1 MCHNSIQDK
10 RRKNRGAGGLNQE
23 NKRTG
28 GKTMK
33 KTILAAL
40 MVAFLSGCS
49 KEDNTVTITNL
60 SGKSWYE
67 TQVWFRQ
74 TEDGELSGYTDVGT
88 VDVGS
93 SCVVET
99 DDPIFYIYAKDNR
112 GKMIMSKNI
121 HINGSKATV
130 KESDLY

>member
-1 MCHNSIQDK
+1 
-10 RRKNRGAGGLNQE
+10 
-23 NKRTG
+23 
-28 GKTMK
+28 MK

-74 TEDGELSGYTDVGT
+74 TEDGELSGYTEVGT

-121 HINGSKATV
+121 HVSGSKATV

>member
-1 MCHNSIQDK
+1 
-10 RRKNRGAGGLNQE
+10 
-23 NKRTG
+23 
-28 GKTMK
+28 MK

-74 TEDGELSGYTDVGT
+74 TEDGELSEYTEVGT

-93 SCVVET
+93 TCVVET

-130 KESDLY
+130 NESDLY

>member
-74 TEDGELSGYTDVGT
+74 TEDGELSGYTEVGT

-121 HINGSKATV
+121 HVSGSKATV